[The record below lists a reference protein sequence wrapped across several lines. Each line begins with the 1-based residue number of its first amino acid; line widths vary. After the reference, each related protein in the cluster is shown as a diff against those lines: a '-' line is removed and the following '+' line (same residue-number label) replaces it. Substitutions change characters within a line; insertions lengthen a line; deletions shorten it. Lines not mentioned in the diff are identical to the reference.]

1 MTTTGTVAASGDDV
15 AVSYSQL
22 DGTQLVQTTARLG
35 NRIRERFP
43 DADLTRVAA
52 TLQGI
57 AERHAE
63 RSAAILRPAYLLR
76 LWSWLLL
83 ALGLVG
89 LGLLFAS
96 IRWRPEGEW
105 KLDQALQALD
115 SGLSMAFFL
124 GAGAVYLASIELR
137 RKRRRCLEALHELRA
152 LAHIVDLHQLSK
164 DPDRALHPGADTPS
178 SPERSLSP
186 FLLSRYLEY
195 CVEMLALLGKVAAL
209 YGQRFPD
216 PQAIDA
222 IDDIEDLTSG
232 LAGKISNKIMVL
244 QAHGATHPAAT
255 GSQP

>member
-1 MTTTGTVAASGDDV
+1 
-15 AVSYSQL
+15 VSYTQL
-22 DGTQLVQTTARLG
+22 DGAQLVQTAARLA

-43 DADLTRVAA
+43 DADLAQVAA
-52 TLQGI
+52 ELQRI
-57 AERHAE
+57 AEHHAE
-63 RSAAILRPAYLLR
+63 RSTAILRPAYLLR

-83 ALGLVG
+83 AVGLTG

-96 IRWRPEGEW
+96 IRWRPDSDW
-105 KLDQALQALD
+105 KVDQVLQTLD

-124 GAGAVYLASIELR
+124 GAGAVYLASLELR

-152 LAHIVDLHQLSK
+152 LAHIVDLHQLGK

-178 SPERSLSP
+178 SPDRPLSP
-186 FLLSRYLEY
+186 FLLSRYLDY

-222 IDDIEDLTSG
+222 VDDIEDLTSG
-232 LAGKISNKIMVL
+232 LASKISNKIMVL
-244 QAHGATHPAAT
+244 QAHGATVPPVA
-255 GSQP
+255 GNQP